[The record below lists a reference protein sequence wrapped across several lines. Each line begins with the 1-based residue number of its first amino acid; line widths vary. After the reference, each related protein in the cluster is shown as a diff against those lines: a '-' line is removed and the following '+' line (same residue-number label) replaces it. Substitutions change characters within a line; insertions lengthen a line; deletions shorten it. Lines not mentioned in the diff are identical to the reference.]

1 MLTIVIS
8 ILVLGG
14 LGACVNSALY
24 ASRINKQ
31 HPASGALVEVNGADV
46 HVLQQGDTG
55 PVVVM
60 IHGASANARE
70 FDWSLAPRLADT
82 HRILM
87 VDRPGHGHSE
97 RPDEADTLAVQAA
110 QVAGALRKLAPGE
123 KAVIVGHSFG
133 GAVSLRLALDH
144 PDLVDGLVLLA
155 PVSHDWG
162 GGGEAWYNKYASNPV
177 FGPAFTQLVPIVG
190 PSQVR
195 NGITNVF
202 SPKPAPDGY
211 FENSGIGLLFRPS
224 NFVANARD
232 VSGLREEL
240 AAQQTRYEEIAVPTV
255 VFSGALDTVISPP
268 LHVGKLKHQVDGL
281 ELVKLADGGHMPHH
295 AFGAD
300 VAETIRRLASVPT
313 KTDVERG

>member
-1 MLTIVIS
+1 MLTVGLG
-8 ILVLGG
+8 ILILAG

-24 ASRINKQ
+24 ASRIHKQ
-31 HPASGALVEVNGADV
+31 HPASGALVDVNGADV
-46 HVLQQGDTG
+46 HVLQQGDAG
-55 PVVVM
+55 PIIVM

-82 HRILM
+82 HRVLM

-97 RPDEADTLAVQAA
+97 RLADANELGVQAA
-110 QVAGALRKLAPGE
+110 QVAGALKRLAPGE

-144 PDLVDGLVLLA
+144 PELVDGLILLA

-162 GGGEAWYNKYASNPV
+162 GGGEAWYNKYASHPV
-177 FGPAFTQLVPIVG
+177 IGPAFTQLVPIVG

-195 NGITNVF
+195 RGVTNVF
-202 SPKPAPDGY
+202 SPKPAPEGY
-211 FENSGIGLLFRPS
+211 FEKSGIGLLFRPS
-224 NFVANARD
+224 NFAANAKD
-232 VSGLREEL
+232 VNRLRAEL
-240 AAQQTRYEEIAVPTV
+240 AAQQARYDDISVPTI
-255 VFSGALDTVISPP
+255 VFSGALDTVISPQ
-268 LHVGKLKHQVDGL
+268 LHAGKLQHQVDGL

-300 VAETIRRLASVPT
+300 VADAIRRLTNAP
-313 KTDVERG
+313 

>member
-1 MLTIVIS
+1 MLTIIVS

-14 LGACVNSALY
+14 LGACVNSAFY

-46 HVLQQGDTG
+46 HVLQQGDAG

-97 RPDEADTLAVQAA
+97 RPDEAATLAVQAA

-144 PDLVDGLVLLA
+144 PDLVEGLVLLA

-224 NFVANARD
+224 NFVANAKD
-232 VSGLREEL
+232 VSGLRAEL

-300 VAETIRRLASVPT
+300 VAETIRRLTSETSARSAT
-313 KTDVERG
+313 I

>member
-1 MLTIVIS
+1 MLTIVLI
-8 ILVLGG
+8 VVALGG
-14 LGACVNSALY
+14 VGAWLNSSAY
-24 ASRINKQ
+24 ASRINQ
-31 HPASGALVEVNGADV
+31 AHPADGSRVSVNGADV
-46 HVLQQGDTG
+46 HVLQAGESG
-55 PVVVM
+55 PVVLM

-70 FDWSLAPRLADT
+70 YSWTLAPRLSET
-82 HRILM
+82 HRVLM

-97 RPDEADTLAVQAA
+97 RPDNAETLKVQAEQA
-110 QVAGALRKLAPGE
+110 AGALRALAPGE

-144 PDLVDGLVLLA
+144 PDLVQGLVLLA

-162 GGGEAWYNKYASNPV
+162 GGGEAWYNKYAGHPVIGPV
-177 FGPAFTQLVPIVG
+177 FTHLVPIVG

-195 NGITNVF
+195 GGVTNVF
-202 SPKPAPDGY
+202 SPKPAPEGY

-224 NFVANARD
+224 NFAANAKD
-232 VSGLREEL
+232 VNALREEL
-240 AAQQTRYEEIAVPTV
+240 GAQQDRYTEIDVPTV

-268 LHVGKLKHQVDGL
+268 LHVGKLKHQVEGL

-300 VAETIRRLASVPT
+300 VAATIARLSGVSTAQAA
-313 KTDVERG
+313 E